1 MKKKGY
7 LLVDIAVGASIIAI
21 FSLTILSIFQSY
33 INLKKKSSNSK
44 LNYFIIK
51 EMAENLDY
59 NRLESLDEG
68 IYYINI
74 KAIDEIKDKNIM
86 EFITDEKFDK
96 TNKFFI
102 KEKNESYIEY
112 EFLTYENNENIGF
125 IKYRRI

>member
-125 IKYRRI
+125 IKYRRV

>member
-112 EFLTYENNENIGF
+112 EFLTYQNNENIGF
-125 IKYRRI
+125 IKYRRV